1 MKILDELDAAER
13 KCTPAPWLHD
23 DGQVGPGC
31 IEQLGD
37 HTEKNPVHPEETRF
51 NACWN
56 SYPPQYGC
64 ECGKY
69 SSDADGEF
77 IAFSRNHMRQLLD
90 LAFAAK
96 KFHDNFNKYWTG
108 YPSKMDWPELH
119 VLRQKL
125 EVLDEGFSYEGI
137 R

>member
-1 MKILDELDAAER
+1 MKEE
-13 KCTPAPWLHD
+13 
-23 DGQVGPGC
+23 
-31 IEQLGD
+31 
-37 HTEKNPVHPEETRF
+37 EETKHEDKGFWVASPRYAGYENIIF
-51 NACWN
+51 QDACWN

-125 EVLDEGFSYEGI
+125 EVLDEGK
-137 R
+137 